1 MNFALEVSVKS
12 SLLIEVLWETERVGV
27 SLDKP
32 SLIALIELFNSW
44 VLSLILVFD
53 I

>member
-1 MNFALEVSVKS
+1 MKS
-12 SLLIEVLWETERVGV
+12 SLLIDELWETDGVGV

-32 SLIALIELFNSW
+32 SLIALIELFNSC
-44 VLSLILVFD
+44 VLSLILMFD